1 MYVISVPMNINCN
14 TLLLKEGNYIQD
26 YMTISFID
34 KLFHCHLLQCLKE
47 SYVKALGTGIG
58 YDLSKLNFEFK
69 MDFLQE
75 NKVTTDTKLR
85 VYEEDLSEWTFEE
98 HSLDNHCIVV
108 AKNQKVGQKHNV
120 SKIWSV

>member
-1 MYVISVPMNINCN
+1 
-14 TLLLKEGNYIQD
+14 
-26 YMTISFID
+26 MTISFID
-34 KLFHCHLLQCLKE
+34 KLFHCLLLQCLKE

-69 MDFLQE
+69 MDFLQD

-108 AKNQKVGQKHNV
+108 AKNQKVGQKRIV
-120 SKIWSV
+120 GKIWSV

>member
-1 MYVISVPMNINCN
+1 M
-14 TLLLKEGNYIQD
+14 
-26 YMTISFID
+26 
-34 KLFHCHLLQCLKE
+34 
-47 SYVKALGTGIG
+47 KALGTGIG

-108 AKNQKVGQKHNV
+108 AKNQKVGQKRIV

>member
-1 MYVISVPMNINCN
+1 
-14 TLLLKEGNYIQD
+14 
-26 YMTISFID
+26 MTISFID

-75 NKVTTDTKLR
+75 HKVTTDTKLR
-85 VYEEDLSEWTFEE
+85 VYDENLSEWTFEE